1 MKLRWVLSAVL
12 VVIGLAS
19 VFVCYPNLYV
29 LKQEIVD
36 APHCLQIAPRD
47 NNVAGIYMGMR
58 DAVKV
63 QVIVGNGASGTP
75 SMWGDCS
82 LITSPFQVSIVDGS
96 EELIS
101 TIFTPHSPSVR
112 CVFEDISP
120 HVDTFGGVQVSNPE
134 DYPVAVTVAVS
145 FFRKTLDSNFLTL
158 MCIGITSV
166 TAGVVTA
173 LFELVS
179 SERDRENSKGE
190 GV

>member
-101 TIFTPHSPSVR
+101 TIFTLLIVHPYV
-112 CVFEDISP
+112 VFLKI
-120 HVDTFGGVQVSNPE
+120 F
-134 DYPVAVTVAVS
+134 
-145 FFRKTLDSNFLTL
+145 LLTL
-158 MCIGITSV
+158 IHLEEFKSLIQKITQ
-166 TAGVVTA
+166 
-173 LFELVS
+173 
-179 SERDRENSKGE
+179 
-190 GV
+190 